1 MSSCRLGVF
10 SPEQL
15 SEFELMLNV
24 TCYLYRLATCL
35 LMAII
40 IMQQHMNL
48 ITLFEGNAA
57 TASQRNCKLM
67 QPKWGHSYMLLG
79 CKN

>member
-1 MSSCRLGVF
+1 M
-10 SPEQL
+10 L
-15 SEFELMLNV
+15 SVQAGNL
-24 TCYLYRLATCL
+24 LAHGHHNNAAT
-35 LMAII
+35 
-40 IMQQHMNL
+40 HEPD
-48 ITLFEGNAA
+48 TLFEGNAA